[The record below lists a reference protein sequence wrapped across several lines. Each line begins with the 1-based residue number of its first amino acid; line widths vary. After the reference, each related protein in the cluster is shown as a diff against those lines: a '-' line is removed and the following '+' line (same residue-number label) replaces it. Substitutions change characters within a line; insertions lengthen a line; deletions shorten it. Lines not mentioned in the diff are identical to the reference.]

1 MKTIGFLSAMSLP
14 LCTLSYAA
22 AQDRPNIVFILA
34 DDLGW
39 TDLGV
44 MGSDYY
50 ETPHIDQLAA
60 EGLLFDNAYASAA
73 NSAPSR
79 ACLMTGMYTPR
90 HGVFTVSPSA
100 RGNSSLRK
108 LIPIENTEEVRADF
122 VTMAEA
128 LQQQGYTCGHVGK
141 WHLGDDA
148 EGTGPLSQGFS
159 LNIAG
164 GKAGS
169 PYSYFYPYCNP
180 KGTRCHV
187 GLEQGMPGEYLTDRL
202 TDEALKFVRDH
213 RDGPF
218 FLYLSHHAV
227 HVPLKA
233 PEQEVKR
240 FEAKP
245 KGTRHTNAV
254 YAAMIAKLDESV
266 GRVCRELDRLG
277 IARNTLVV
285 FFSDN
290 GGSEPVTENAPLRG
304 GKGTPYEGGTRVP
317 LIFRWPGTIEAGTR
331 TSVPVTGVDFYPTF
345 VRLAQGKPAKELD
358 GEDIFGLLR
367 RPACQRDLFWHFPAY
382 LESYQNSMKGFRATP
397 YTAIREGD
405 WKLIYFYETGVPELY
420 NLRDDPGETHDLY
433 MEMPQKARRLVRKLN
448 KWVKDTHAPVPTEL
462 NPHYGK

>member
-180 KGTRCHV
+180 KGTLCHV

-233 PEQEVKR
+233 PEQEVKH

-317 LIFRWPGTIEAGTR
+317 LILRWPGTIEAGTR
-331 TSVPVTGVDFYPTF
+331 TSIPVTGVDFYPTF

-367 RPACQRDLFWHFPAY
+367 RPARQRDLFWHFPAY
-382 LESYQNSMKGFRATP
+382 LESYRNSMKGFRATP
-397 YTAIREGD
+397 YTSMREGD

-420 NLRDDPGETHDLY
+420 NLRDDPGETRDLY